1 MRNRFTAALLA
12 AALAGCSLAPEYKRP
27 EAPVAA
33 AWPEPAQA
41 EGKLDATQ
49 TDWRT
54 LFPDPRLQALIATAL
69 EHNRDLRIAVARV
82 GEARAQYGISSAER
96 VPNLNLGLNRAAQKI
111 PPQFAGT
118 SDPSGNGVAI
128 VNERNDLSLSSVAFE
143 VDFWGRVAS
152 MSSSA
157 RASYLASEEAQRAAR
172 LSIVA
177 DVANAYFGLLEM
189 EERLLVGRET
199 LASREK
205 TRALVARGR
214 ESGFASNIEILQA
227 EGAVESARAE
237 LAVLERQRAA
247 ASNWLNQ
254 LVGHVPEGLPRGRN
268 LLEQAVGDNLAA
280 GIPSE
285 VLLTRPDV
293 MASEQRLIA
302 ANASIGA
309 ARAAFL
315 PKLLLTAAFG
325 VASRGV
331 ATLFEGNTGV
341 WSYQPSLSLPLFDG
355 GRLAGNKDIAEARK
369 VIAVAEYEKTIQQA
383 FREVTDLLSTRATLI
398 DQRQAAEALLRTQ
411 EERFKIAQARYKA
424 GVASFLEVLDAQR
437 ELFGAQQG
445 AIQVRRAQLGA
456 TAQLYKAL
464 GGGG

>member
-1 MRNRFTAALLA
+1 
-12 AALAGCSLAPEYKRP
+12 
-27 EAPVAA
+27 
-33 AWPEPAQA
+33 
-41 EGKLDATQ
+41 
-49 TDWRT
+49 
-54 LFPDPRLQALIATAL
+54 
-69 EHNRDLRIAVARV
+69 
-82 GEARAQYGISSAER
+82 
-96 VPNLNLGLNRAAQKI
+96 
-111 PPQFAGT
+111 
-118 SDPSGNGVAI
+118 
-128 VNERNDLSLSSVAFE
+128 
-143 VDFWGRVAS
+143 
-152 MSSSA
+152 
-157 RASYLASEEAQRAAR
+157 
-172 LSIVA
+172 
-177 DVANAYFGLLEM
+177 
-189 EERLLVGRET
+189 
-199 LASREK
+199 
-205 TRALVARGR
+205 
-214 ESGFASNIEILQA
+214 
-227 EGAVESARAE
+227 
-237 LAVLERQRAA
+237 AA

-254 LVGHVPEGLPRGRN
+254 LVGHVPSGLPQGRN
-268 LLEQAVGDNLAA
+268 LLEQAVNDNLAA

-293 MASEQRLIA
+293 MAAEQRLIA

-325 VASRGV
+325 VASKGV

-369 VIAVAEYEKTIQQA
+369 VIAVAEYEKIIQQA
-383 FREVTDLLSTRATLI
+383 FREVADLLSTRATLI

-411 EERFKIAQARYKA
+411 EERFKAAQARYKA

-445 AIQVRRAQLGA
+445 AILVRRAQLGA